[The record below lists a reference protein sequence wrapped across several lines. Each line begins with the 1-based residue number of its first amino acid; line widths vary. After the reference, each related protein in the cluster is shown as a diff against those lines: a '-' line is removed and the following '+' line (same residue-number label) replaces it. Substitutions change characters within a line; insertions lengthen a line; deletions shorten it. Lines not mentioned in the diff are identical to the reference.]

1 MNVVSL
7 GQNVSLSCSSKNTSV
22 NITYL
27 LFLSKKHLQTKLSGE
42 TVTFYLK
49 ISNANETGPYKCKT
63 NVSDQSKYSREFNFT
78 IASKCLSPYN
88 GGLGRE
94 GGGEEG
100 GRRDSPAGFLLP
112 FLILSGP
119 LHLKDGAPTLENVFH
134 ALLILYRSASL
145 ISSPSSNQDQTT
157 LLFP

>member
-22 NITYL
+22 NITYS

-63 NVSDQSKYSREFNFT
+63 NVSNQSKYSQEFNFT

-100 GRRDSPAGFLLP
+100 AEGTLLQAFSSP
-112 FLILSGP
+112 FLFCLGPSISRMVLPHWRLSS
-119 LHLKDGAPTLENVFH
+119 
-134 ALLILYRSASL
+134 LLC
-145 ISSPSSNQDQTT
+145 
-157 LLFP
+157 